1 MKQIWI
7 YTCAIS
13 LISLFACQQEEL
25 PSNNNVGYLSLENI
39 SIQSANVETIT
50 TRAVDSDSDL
60 YVEIW
65 DEEGT
70 SQVGET
76 YEPGRIPAK
85 IELEQGIYTL
95 KVYNAAYNEQFSWGN
110 NNKGEAAFY
119 IDNQSFTIEE
129 GKVNYLS
136 VEVPMT
142 NIGVRLA
149 LPEGFSNWFNT
160 YSFIV
165 SAGNRSVS
173 IANGETVYFTTD
185 QDISYT
191 LSVQNNDSEQKTDS
205 KTITKDQIAAGT
217 IYVISYDYATQ
228 SLQLLDAPTQQP

>member
-50 TRAVDSDSDL
+50 TRVVDADL

-65 DEEGT
+65 DSEGKK
-70 SQVGET
+70 QIGET
-76 YEPGRIPAK
+76 HNPGTVSK
-85 IELEQGIYTL
+85 IELEAGNYTL
-95 KVYNAAYNEQFSWGN
+95 KAYNAAYNEQFSWGN
-110 NNKGEAAFY
+110 DNKGTATYY

-136 VEVPMT
+136 VKVPMT
-142 NIGVRLA
+142 NIGIRLT
-149 LPEGFSNWFNT
+149 LPERFSDWFTT
-160 YSFIV
+160 YTFTAEIDKR
-165 SAGNRSVS
+165 NVS
-173 IANGETVYFTTD
+173 IANGETAYFPAD
-185 QDISYT
+185 QTIRYT
-191 LSVQNNDSEQKTDS
+191 LSATNKDGEQKTET
-205 KTITKDQIAAGT
+205 KTLAKEKITPGT
-217 IYVISYDYATQ
+217 IYVISYNYATQ
-228 SLQLLDAPTQQP
+228 SLQLLNTPTQQE